1 MILAASQ
8 LATAMALT
16 GLNVPV
22 GKILA
27 AELPVALIIFLRCVV
42 AVAVLLPLA
51 RWLEPATPRPRGKLA
66 WNLAGQAALG
76 TALYNAALLAGL
88 ARTSALEAGLV
99 LAAMPAVVAL
109 GAWALL
115 REHLAARQWAAVALA
130 GIGIFALNL
139 AGGGGD
145 AAGGSPAG
153 GSLAGNALVLL
164 AVCAEAG
171 YALLSKRSAGATGVF
186 TATLWM
192 QGFSLAILAPVA
204 LPQLLARLGAGVAP
218 GWVLWLV
225 AFHGLTASVLH
236 LVLWYSGMRRVP
248 AGLAGVFSIFLPA
261 TAALSGIAL
270 LGERP
275 GVEHVLGFG
284 LMIGSVLLATWPRR

>member
-1 MILAASQ
+1 MIAAAGQLAA
-8 LATAMALT
+8 AMALT

-27 AELPVALIIFLRCVV
+27 AELPVAVIVFLRCLV

-51 RWLEPATPRPRGKLA
+51 RWLEPGTPRPRGSLA
-66 WNLAGQAALG
+66 INLAGQAALG

-99 LAAMPAVVAL
+99 LAALPSVVAL

-115 REHLAARQWAAVALA
+115 REHLAGRQWAAVALA
-130 GIGIFALNL
+130 GVGIFALNL
-139 AGGGGD
+139 AGSTGGEE
-145 AAGGSPAG
+145 G

-164 AVCAEAG
+164 AVCGEAA

-204 LPQLLARLGAGVAP
+204 VPQLLARLP
-218 GWVLWLV
+218 GGLAAAWVLALV

-261 TAALSGIAL
+261 TAAVASIAL
-270 LGERP
+270 LGEQP
-275 GVEHVLGFG
+275 GLGHAVGFAV
-284 LMIGSVLLATWPRR
+284 MIASVLLATWPRR